1 METERRDN
9 LERETDSHKKGLVGF
24 MKSLRAYFIKNYPV
38 DYVVGDIRKR
48 HHGSA

>member
-1 METERRDN
+1 MDHKLQIETSN
-9 LERETDSHKKGLVGF
+9 VLKAGKGLVGF
-24 MKSLRAYFIKNYPV
+24 MKGLRAYFMKNYPV